1 MKMFSKE
8 EKQIEIMKKPIS
20 GSCVAIV
27 HLQMV
32 KEGRT
37 LYGMKRFSNP
47 ETAVEMMRPLLNL
60 SDREMFLILSLNVRL
75 EPLAVEIAAVG
86 GIDSC
91 CVDIRNIF
99 KHALLANAASMICFH
114 NHLSGCPDPS
124 MEDRRITD
132 RIKES
137 GNLLGI
143 PLTDHIIIGETDF
156 FSFQEHGLI
165 GSNGS
170 DEAA

>member
-1 MKMFSKE
+1 MKKLFQDKKLM
-8 EKQIEIMKKPIS
+8 EIMKQPVPR
-20 GSCVAIV
+20 SCVGIV
-27 HLQMV
+27 HLQMI
-32 KEGRT
+32 KESRT

-47 ETAVEMMRPLLNL
+47 ETAVEMMRPLLKL

-99 KHALLANAASMICFH
+99 KHALLSNATCIICFH
-114 NHLSGCPDPS
+114 NHLSGCSDPS

-132 RIKES
+132 RIKEC
-137 GNLLGI
+137 GKLLGI
-143 PLTDHIIIGETDF
+143 PLTDHIIIGDADF
-156 FSFQEHGLI
+156 YSFQEHGPF